1 MATGSILGLFA
12 DGSWGRKFIINVS
25 VFQTGV
31 RGQLGRGSMTTAQE
45 AREDRIENKKIEHTY
60 TNLHI
65 VQQGAVIG
73 KLLLRW
79 PKQPFQS

>member
-1 MATGSILGLFA
+1 
-12 DGSWGRKFIINVS
+12 
-25 VFQTGV
+25 
-31 RGQLGRGSMTTAQE
+31 MTTAQE

-79 PKQPFQS
+79 PKQPFHS